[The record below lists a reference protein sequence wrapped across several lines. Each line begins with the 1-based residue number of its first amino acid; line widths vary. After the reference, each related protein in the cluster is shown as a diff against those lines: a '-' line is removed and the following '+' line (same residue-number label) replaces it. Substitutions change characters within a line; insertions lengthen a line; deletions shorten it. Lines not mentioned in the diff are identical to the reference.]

1 MSTLTEV
8 HTWFQEAE
16 RNLAIPSE
24 KSHAHRDFVG
34 AANGINQLISSSNRE
49 SIDSVELFETEMD
62 NLVRECIEKGTKPT
76 TAQSWRSRAKR
87 GLAYFRAH
95 PSVST
100 LKKYPDPVVEGIL
113 IPTRRSDGGVNTME
127 SVGSGKATRQSTSG
141 KGAVKIDSQI
151 VDLMG
156 ELHRWPDLKAR
167 ILDLLS
173 HIATEARN
181 PPSER

>member
-1 MSTLTEV
+1 MSTLIEV

-16 RNLAIPSE
+16 RNLADSSE

-34 AANGINQLISSSNRE
+34 AANGIKQLISSSGRE
-49 SIDSVELFETEMD
+49 NIDSVELFESEMD
-62 NLVRECIEKGTKPT
+62 KLVRECMDKGTNST

-95 PSVST
+95 PSIST
-100 LKKYPDPVVEGIL
+100 LKKYPDPVVERNL

-141 KGAVKIDSQI
+141 RGAVRIETQ
-151 VDLMG
+151 VMDLMG
-156 ELHRWPDLKAR
+156 ELHRWPDLKSR
-167 ILDLLS
+167 ILELLS
-173 HIATEARN
+173 QIATEAKN